1 MKKIVFVTSSHPS
14 MNPRL
19 MKEVLVLSKYS
30 FEVSVI
36 YTITTSWA
44 NAFDKKIIDSYPNI
58 NWIKIGIIP
67 EKNNF
72 IYLYHRLFRKIN
84 FLLFCLLGRKSY
96 LQNSLVL
103 YSKYII
109 NTTKKIHADLYIGHN
124 LGSLPAIIL
133 ASQKYGSKSI
143 FDFEDYHRGE
153 SDENSYQT
161 KLKMKVE
168 NKFIPHIDTLTAAS
182 PAITEAYKS
191 IYPDKKI
198 FTINNVFPLCYAIK
212 KIKELPEKPLR
223 LFWFSQY
230 IGKKRGLENVIN
242 AMSSFYHDEIIL
254 TLLGSCSCE
263 MKNYFLS
270 LASSYNLHQDQV
282 VFLNPVEENEI
293 VNIASRHHIG
303 LASEYSHNINRDL
316 CLTNKIFTYLL
327 AGNALVLSDTYAQKS
342 FLNENPDIGLL
353 YKQNNTE
360 ELTAVFKS
368 YLSDSYL
375 LQLHREKA
383 LNLAKT
389 KYNWDIEQNQ
399 FLDNVK
405 SVLIS

>member
-1 MKKIVFVTSSHPS
+1 
-14 MNPRL
+14 MNPRM
-19 MKEVLVLSKYS
+19 MKEVFVLSKYF

-36 YTITTSWA
+36 YTVTTSWA
-44 NAFDKKIIDSYPNI
+44 HSFDKKIIDSYPNI
-58 NWIKIGIIP
+58 NWIKIGVLP

-84 FLLFCLLGRKSY
+84 FLLFCFFGTKSC

-109 NTTKKIHADLYIGHN
+109 NATKKIHADLYIGHN

-161 KLKMKVE
+161 KLNREVE
-168 NKFIPHIDTLTAAS
+168 KKYIPLINKLTAAS
-182 PAITEAYKS
+182 PAITEAYKYF
-191 IYPDKKI
+191 YPGKKI
-198 FTINNVFPLCYAIK
+198 LTINNVFPLAYAIK
-212 KIKELPEKPLR
+212 EITELPDKPLK
-223 LFWFSQY
+223 LFWFSQF
-230 IGKKRGLENVIN
+230 IGKTRGLENVIK
-242 AMSSFYHDEIIL
+242 AMSSFYPDEIIL
-254 TLLGSCSCE
+254 TLLGSCSRE

-270 LASSYNLHQDQV
+270 LASSYNLHQDQL

-293 VNIASRHHIG
+293 FSIASQHHMG

-342 FLNENPDIGLL
+342 FLNENPGIGLL
-353 YKQNNTE
+353 YKQNSTE
-360 ELTAVFKS
+360 ELTAVFKL
-368 YLSDSYL
+368 YLSDSHL
-375 LQLHREKA
+375 LQLHRQNA

-405 SVLIS
+405 SVLTS